1 MIYRI
6 AFAFCGALVFSRA
19 AAFATCGEGGLETV
33 SNVGDIG
40 QIGNYHYDGSIRLHQ
55 GVMSSAH
62 AVYQHSGNC
71 RL

>member
-6 AFAFCGALVFSRA
+6 AFAFCCALFFSRA
-19 AAFATCGEGGLETV
+19 ASATCGEGSLETV

-40 QIGNYHYDGSIRLHQ
+40 QIWEVSLRRLDW
-55 GVMSSAH
+55 
-62 AVYQHSGNC
+62 YSGNR